1 MNNIKNKNLTKNDSY
16 KPSGASNNLNELKLK
31 NLKLENELLLYKKEN
46 EKISKMRDYMFEL
59 LEQTQQKLA
68 DEEIK
73 HKRDLFELK
82 EELKKVLK
90 EKTKLET
97 QIKPLKLKAKRC
109 SELEYN
115 LKNSSENAK
124 FKAYNLMEEAQCA
137 AKDSMD
143 IVDEIIRDIKNFK
156 KDITKAKK
164 DIKIG
169 KHTLQDIILILE
181 KDSNLSLKQLNKIKE
196 TFKNNFKVD

>member
-1 MNNIKNKNLTKNDSY
+1 MNNIKNKNLTKNNSY
-16 KPSGASNNLNELKLK
+16 KPSGVSNNLSELKLK

-68 DEEIK
+68 NEEIK
-73 HKRDLFELK
+73 HKRDLIVLK
-82 EELKKVLK
+82 EEIKKVLQ

-115 LKNSSENAK
+115 LKNVKEITK
-124 FKAYNLMEEAQCA
+124 FKAYNLIEEAQCTA
-137 AKDSMD
+137 RDSID
-143 IVDEIIRDIKNFK
+143 IVENTISYIKNFK

-181 KDSNLSLKQLNKIKE
+181 KDSSVSLNNLNKIKK
-196 TFKNNFKVD
+196 TFESNFKVK